1 MRRTWRGGKRRTP
14 RPPRRTRPG
23 TPSRRSFPLG
33 SVVAAGAATALAV
46 AAQLA
51 QPLASDVSWNLYAGA
66 RVLDGAAIGR
76 DVVELTPPIILW
88 IEALIAGFGRLAGLA
103 GPAAQAAVVASLA
116 LASALVSAALVRRYR
131 LAPSGGGPL
140 CLTLVLLLVLLPGAD
155 FGQREHLALLLALPY
170 VVLIAARMERATI
183 PLGVAIAIGVSAGIG
198 LSIKP
203 QQGVIWAILVVLAAV
218 RGRSARVLVRPEHVA
233 IAATGALLLVA
244 YSVFAPAYWPALQV
258 LGPSYRPYLRLGYL
272 ETALL
277 SDGSRL
283 PLLALLAYAA
293 LRVSGRRTEPAPP
306 LERAL
311 VLGIVATYVAAVLQA
326 KGWRYHFLPALTL
339 GALLLVLLAADLRP
353 RARLVERIYHAAAF
367 AAVGWLLIRTTA
379 DTLDRAVHPRD
390 PRFAPFPGYHALVRE
405 LRQRHIGRLLVLS
418 SNLGTNFPLAV
429 ASGAEWTSRYPS
441 MWVLAGVHERELS
454 RGRVPEPPAPG
465 DRSPAERRLLE
476 TVAEDLERGRP
487 DVILELR
494 PEESDAPWGG
504 AMLIPYVSYLR
515 RADPRLERD
524 LAAYRY
530 AGDAGVF
537 RAYRLGGVA
546 GAPAPDGPAAIPGAG
561 SRPAVAPSGGAAV
574 RLPAQRI
581 VDGVTIV
588 LPLFLFALWLSA
600 PDRARSGGSRRR

>member
-1 MRRTWRGGKRRTP
+1 
-14 RPPRRTRPG
+14 
-23 TPSRRSFPLG
+23 
-33 SVVAAGAATALAV
+33 VALAV
-46 AAQLA
+46 SAQLA

-88 IEALIAGFGRLAGLA
+88 IEALVAGLGRLTGLA
-103 GPAAQAAVVASLA
+103 GPAAQTAAVAGLA
-116 LASALVSAALVRRYR
+116 LASAWASGALVRRYR
-131 LAPSGGGPL
+131 LAASGVGPL
-140 CLTLVLLLVLLPGAD
+140 CGALVFLLVLLPGHD
-155 FGQREHLALLLALPY
+155 FGQREHIALLLALPY
-170 VVLIAARMERATI
+170 VVLVAARIEGAAV
-183 PLGVAIAIGVSAGIG
+183 PPGVAIAAGVAAGIG

-203 QQGVIWAILVVLAAV
+203 QQGVIWAIFVAVGAA
-218 RGRSARVLVRPEHVA
+218 RLRSARVLVRPEHVA
-233 IAATGALLLVA
+233 IAATGLLLLVA
-244 YSVFAPAYWPALQV
+244 YTLLAPAYWWSLRV
-258 LGPSYRPYLRLGYL
+258 LGPSYGPYLRLGYL

-283 PLLALLAYAA
+283 PLFALLAYAA
-293 LRVSGRRTEPAPP
+293 LRRLGGEREPAPP

-311 VLGIVATYVAAVLQA
+311 VLAVVATYVAAVLQA

-339 GALLLVLLAADLRP
+339 AALLLVLLAADRRP
-353 RARLVERIYHAAAF
+353 RARLVGRVYYAAAF

-379 DTLDRAVHPRD
+379 DMLDRAAHPRD
-390 PRFAPFPGYHALVRE
+390 ARFAPFPGYHALVRD

-429 ASGAEWTSRYPS
+429 ASGAVWTSRYPS

-454 RGRVPEPPAPG
+454 RGRVPEPPAPNG
-465 DRSPAERRLLE
+465 RSAAERRLLE

-494 PEESDAPWGG
+494 PGESDAPWGG
-504 AMLIPYVSYLR
+504 AMLIAYVGYLR

-530 AGDAGVF
+530 VGDRGVF
-537 RAYRLGGVA
+537 REYRRGGAAEA
-546 GAPAPDGPAAIPGAG
+546 GTPEGSAAIPGAG
-561 SRPAVAPSGGAAV
+561 SSPSGAPSGAAAV
-574 RLPAQRI
+574 RLPAGRI

-588 LPLFLFALWLSA
+588 LPLFLFGLWLSA
-600 PDRARSGGSRRR
+600 RDRARSGGSRRR